1 VGNSFEQGKTEGSE
15 RRWEAVAKMQGRDE
29 SMGGD
34 EEERRIQSDCH
45 HACRMGDCS
54 WSLCIKKQLA
64 YVLKEASACG
74 GLNYIW
80 N

>member
-1 VGNSFEQGKTEGSE
+1 MENSFEQGKTEGSK
-15 RRWEAVAKMQGRDE
+15 RRWEVAAKMQGRDE

-45 HACRMGDCS
+45 RACGMGDCG

-64 YVLKEASACG
+64 YVLKETSACG
-74 GLNYIW
+74 GLNYIR